1 MPFSRILTILLLI
14 STFSFS
20 ARAQGLLNRT
30 VTVEAKKQKLSEV
43 LNIISRQGNFFFSY
57 ISNILPQDSLVSI
70 SVKNKT
76 VRQTLDQL
84 LEGEYLYKE
93 SGNYIILF
101 KKSPGQVYY
110 QVTGFVTDSK
120 TGQRVPNASVYE
132 RQQLISTLTNNEGYF
147 RLRLRDKTPT
157 AAISIS
163 KDLYTDTSVLVHAGQ
178 DQELTVNISPVSYQL
193 RVVEITG
200 HNMKVEKTWWGRTVL
215 SSRQKMQSLNIG
227 GFFADKPYQASL
239 TPGLGSHGKMSGQ
252 VVNKFSINFIGG
264 YAAGVDG
271 FELGTVFNIVKGNMQ
286 HVQLGGVFN
295 VVGGKTKG
303 VQIAGVHNQVLDS
316 VRGVQVGGVSN
327 IVQGSTD
334 GVQISGVLNQ
344 IHGNME
350 GVQAQGVLGIVHGNA
365 DGWQVAGIGNYVGG
379 EISGAQLGGVYN
391 YAGRGVGGAQLSTI
405 GNISHGTM
413 RGLQLGTI
421 FNYARH
427 LKGVQIGLVNI
438 ADTSSG
444 YTIGLVNI
452 VKHGYHKLSVY
463 TNEVVNYNVAWKTGS
478 RKLYSILLAGLNV
491 GDNKVYTLGYGI
503 GREFNFNKRL
513 FLAAEITGQSLYTG
527 NEKGSQLYRVQP
539 LLNFRISDKF
549 SIFAGPAMSFHLY
562 QEWDPKAGYM
572 SELPGSGYH
581 PFKLGDAGRGWVGW
595 QAGISIF

>member
-1 MPFSRILTILLLI
+1 MPFSRILTILILI
-14 STFSFS
+14 TTLSLS

-101 KKSPGQVYY
+101 KKSPGQSYY

-178 DQELTVNISPVSYQL
+178 DQEVTVNISPVSYQL

-200 HNMKVEKTWWGRTVL
+200 HNMKVEKTWWGRTLL
-215 SSRQKMQSLNIG
+215 SSRQKMQSLNIA

-252 VVNKFSINFIGG
+252 VVNKFSINVIGG

-286 HVQLGGVFN
+286 HVQIGGVFN
-295 VVGGKTKG
+295 VVGGKTNG

-316 VRGVQVGGVSN
+316 MRGVQVGGVSN
-327 IVQGSTD
+327 IVQGSEN
-334 GVQISGVLNQ
+334 GVQISGVIGQ
-344 IHGNME
+344 IYGDMD
-350 GVQAQGVLGIVHGNA
+350 GMQAQGVLGIVKGNA
-365 DGWQVAGIGNYVGG
+365 DGWQVAGIGNYAGG
-379 EISGAQLGGVYN
+379 EMSGAQLSGIYN
-391 YAGRGVGGAQLSTI
+391 YARRGASGAQLAAI
-405 GNISHGTM
+405 GNISHGTV
-413 RGLQLGTI
+413 RGVQLGTI
-421 FNYARH
+421 FNYAKH

-438 ADTSSG
+438 ADSSSG

-452 VKHGYHKLSVY
+452 VKHGYRKLSIY
-463 TNEVVNYNVAWKTGS
+463 TNDVVNYNVAWKTGS
-478 RKLYSILLAGLNV
+478 RKLYSILLAGLNT
-491 GDNKVYTLGYGI
+491 GDNKVYTVGYGI
-503 GREFNFNKRL
+503 GREFNFNKHL
-513 FLAAEITGQSLYTG
+513 FLAAEITGQSLFTD
-527 NEKGSQLYRVQP
+527 NNKGSQLYRVQP
-539 LLNFRISDKF
+539 LLNFRITDKI
-549 SIFAGPAMSFHLY
+549 SIFAGPSMAFHLY
-562 QEWDPKAGYM
+562 QEWDPKPGYM

-581 PFKLGDAGRGWVGW
+581 PFRLGDIGRGWVGW